1 MRNLAKLLV
10 VLSALAFALAVVA
23 AYTGT
28 IMQFVPHNFSR
39 ASENLALLAIAVILV
54 FEAPSGGTTART

>member
-10 VLSALAFALAVVA
+10 GLSAVAFALAIVA

-28 IMQFVPHNFSR
+28 IMQFVQHNFSR

-54 FEAPSGGTTART
+54 FEAPSWGTTAHT

>member
-10 VLSALAFALAVVA
+10 VLSALGFALAVVA

-28 IMQFVPHNFSR
+28 TMQFVPHNFSR

-54 FEAPSGGTTART
+54 FEVPSARTTART

>member
-1 MRNLAKLLV
+1 MIHTTSFRCRQETLL
-10 VLSALAFALAVVA
+10 
-23 AYTGT
+23 
-28 IMQFVPHNFSR
+28 NW